1 QEIPQREWKVMGT
14 VDFDGDVM
22 SDIFWRNT
30 LNGKNSLWLMDGRQ
44 LREGTASIQPLPDPD
59 WTVVGTA
66 D

>member
-1 QEIPQREWKVMGT
+1 MGT